1 MSDGIII
8 TAESRNFSM
17 FISISI
23 ICRQII
29 SCKVIHTIKACIT
42 LGENDVNVTG
52 EVSWWIKSKSILFP
66 ITVQHYWR
74 LLLDSSSQRAVVLG
88 DFIVPCINI
97 QWWAVMQPVIHQLCN
112 PIQPPIGEMY
122 IRLCT
127 LKTITVL
134 MPLHFR

>member
-52 EVSWWIKSKSILFP
+52 EV
-66 ITVQHYWR
+66 
-74 LLLDSSSQRAVVLG
+74 
-88 DFIVPCINI
+88 N
-97 QWWAVMQPVIHQLCN
+97 
-112 PIQPPIGEMY
+112 
-122 IRLCT
+122 
-127 LKTITVL
+127 
-134 MPLHFR
+134 